1 VADENNQENET
12 LNLEET
18 RQQNEELYQELT
30 NKNQDYMFQLNSR
43 LEELDYDPVKKAYI
57 FNDMIHEMLTA
68 EESSIPGKRIYGTV
82 TEQADNILGK
92 DVEIPEEEKDK
103 SPLWM
108 RYMDG
113 ALLLGGL
120 FSLVNGF
127 GAMQEAGEP
136 VGIFQVLLNFLFG
149 GLAVLA
155 LTKYAPKPGQTKG
168 MLKYIGATLGVMFAW
183 VFALTGALLVIP
195 DVINPAIPGG
205 VVLGIGAVALVAKWY
220 LKRKLDIEG
229 TLF

>member
-1 VADENNQENET
+1 VADDNNQERET

-18 RQQNEELYQELT
+18 QKENEELYEKLT

-43 LEELDYDPVKKAYI
+43 LEELEYDPVKKTYI
-57 FNDMIHEMLTA
+57 FNDMLHEMITA
-68 EESSIPGKRIYGTV
+68 QESSIPGKRIYGTV

-92 DVEIPEEEKDK
+92 DVEIPEAEKEK

-120 FSLVNGF
+120 FSIVNGI
-127 GAMQEAGEP
+127 GALQEGGEP
-136 VGIFQVLLNFLFG
+136 VGIFQILLNFLFG

-155 LTKYAPKPGQTKG
+155 LTKYAPKPGETKG
-168 MLKYIGATLGVMFAW
+168 MFKYIAATIGVMFAW
-183 VFALTGALLVIP
+183 VFALTGALLIIP
-195 DVINPAIPGG
+195 DVINPIIPGG
-205 VVLGIGAVALVAKWY
+205 VVIGIGAVSLVAKWY
-220 LKRKLDIEG
+220 LKRKLGIEG

>member
-1 VADENNQENET
+1 VADENNQENVT

-18 RQQNEELYQELT
+18 RKQNEELYQELT

-43 LEELDYDPVKKAYI
+43 LEELDYDPVKKTYI
-57 FNDMIHEMLTA
+57 FNDMLHEMLTA

-92 DVEIPEEEKDK
+92 DVEIPEEEKEK

-127 GAMQEAGEP
+127 GALQEAGEP

-168 MLKYIGATLGVMFAW
+168 MLKYIAATLGVMFAW
-183 VFALTGALLVIP
+183 VFALTGALLIIP
-195 DVINPAIPGG
+195 DVINPVIPGG
-205 VVLGIGAVALVAKWY
+205 VVIGIGAVALVAKWY
-220 LKRKLDIEG
+220 LKRKLGIEG